1 MIQLD
6 LYKRDMMI
14 LDDVNNRIDNY
25 FFDHLILMLHKVQD
39 SVARENRI

>member
-1 MIQLD
+1 
-6 LYKRDMMI
+6 MMCI
-14 LDDVNNRIDNY
+14 NRIDNY